1 MKRYENLLN
10 SFSRSKSDAELL
22 NKLRKSRK
30 AVKVYGNGTSGL
42 KLSSG
47 KVIGHLKKTSN
58 NI

>member
-1 MKRYENLLN
+1 MKRHDNLLN

-22 NKLRKSRK
+22 NKLRKSRE

-47 KVIGHLKKTSN
+47 KVIGHLK
-58 NI
+58 

>member
-22 NKLRKSRK
+22 NKLKKSRK

-47 KVIGHLKKTSN
+47 KIIGHLKKTSN

>member
-1 MKRYENLLN
+1 MKRHDNLLN

-42 KLSSG
+42 KLSTV
-47 KVIGHLKKTSN
+47 KVIVHLKKTSN

>member
-1 MKRYENLLN
+1 MKRHDNLLN

-42 KLSSG
+42 KLKWQSYWTF
-47 KVIGHLKKTSN
+47 KKTSN

>member
-1 MKRYENLLN
+1 MKRHDNLLN

-42 KLSSG
+42 KLRSG
-47 KVIGHLKKTSN
+47 KVIGHLK
-58 NI
+58 

>member
-10 SFSRSKSDAELL
+10 SLSRSKSDAELL
-22 NKLRKSRK
+22 NKLRKSRR
-30 AVKVYGNGTSGL
+30 AVKVFGNGTSGL
-42 KLSSG
+42 KLRSG